1 MTRKHGGK
9 RTREKQKTSKHENE
23 KTAPTKK
30 KHVGLSSAG
39 SSWLLATLSDVLEN
53 RRKKSWLT
61 SYHRYLHG
69 WLNSASEKSSLLPIS
84 STILL

>member
-1 MTRKHGGK
+1 MEGNEPEKNKKQVNMKTRRQHL
-9 RTREKQKTSKHENE
+9 
-23 KTAPTKK
+23 PKK